1 MTIKKISVFCG
12 AHLGKSPDY
21 KIAAE
26 QIGKMMAEKDLEV
39 IFGGGNVGLMKVVA
53 DTAVDNGGRATG
65 ITLKSLHEFEL
76 TNPNIDETIIT
87 YSLFE
92 RKEKFLDMSD
102 AFIVLPGGVGSMD
115 ELLEVMVSNQLGG
128 INKPVG
134 LLNINGYYDGFL
146 SWLQHS
152 VDEEFVSIENQ
163 NQILIHDDP
172 KELLEMILLPLV
184 GSSKVLFPA
193 AVPAEIST
201 YPLLSPV
208 SFTFD
213 ILYQVFYYLAFAV
226 VNGDSAKAAKT

>member
-21 KIAAE
+21 KIAAQ

-39 IFGGGNVGLMKVVA
+39 IFGGGNVGLMKIVA

-87 YSLFE
+87 HSLFE

-146 SWLQHS
+146 SWLKHS

-163 NQILIHDDP
+163 NQILVHDDP
-172 KELLEMILLPLV
+172 KELLEMILSAQMP
-184 GSSKVLFPA
+184 SSDTWIDRLNVDFPK
-193 AVPAEIST
+193 
-201 YPLLSPV
+201 
-208 SFTFD
+208 D
-213 ILYQVFYYLAFAV
+213 
-226 VNGDSAKAAKT
+226 